1 MASEDSCV
9 KCRGI
14 RKCINSNI
22 FVQEPQKRR
31 PERGWKGASACH
43 PERSEGSG
51 AQGNEILRFA
61 QDDNGGRFVS
71 PRLMS

>member
-1 MASEDSCV
+1 M
-9 KCRGI
+9 
-14 RKCINSNI
+14 
-22 FVQEPQKRR
+22 R

-43 PERSEGSG
+43 PSLRSGSG
-51 AQGNEILRFA
+51 AQGNEILRGVYPERSEWA